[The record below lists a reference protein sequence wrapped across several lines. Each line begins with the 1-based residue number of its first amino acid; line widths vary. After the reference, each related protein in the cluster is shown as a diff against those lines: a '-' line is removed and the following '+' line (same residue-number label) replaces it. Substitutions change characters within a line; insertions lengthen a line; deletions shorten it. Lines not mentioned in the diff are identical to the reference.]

1 MPGAGEE
8 RLRAVQ
14 GLDELERLAGLE
26 VGASAWLAV
35 TQELVDRFADA
46 TFDHQWIHCDVERA
60 RRESPYGAPVA
71 HGFLTLSLIPGF
83 RSQILSIGG
92 VSRIINYGV
101 NRVRFPNAVP
111 VGARVRGVQ
120 TIKSVERVA
129 PDSVRVISRF
139 VIEIEG
145 ETKPACVA
153 ETVTL
158 VFA

>member
-1 MPGAGEE
+1 MREV
-8 RLRAVQ
+8 R
-14 GLDELERLAGLE
+14 GLDELDLLAGQE
-26 VGASAWLAV
+26 VGASAWLTV

-60 RRESPYGAPVA
+60 RRESPYGGPVA
-71 HGFLTLSLIPGF
+71 HGFLTLALIPGF
-83 RSQILSIGG
+83 RGQILTIGG
-92 VSRIINYGV
+92 VSRVINYGV
-101 NRVRFPNAVP
+101 NKVRFPNAVP

-120 TIKSVERVA
+120 TIKSVERTTPGSA
-129 PDSVRVISRF
+129 RVISGF
-139 VIEIEG
+139 VIELAG

>member
-1 MPGAGEE
+1 MREI
-8 RLRAVQ
+8 R
-14 GLDELERLAGLE
+14 GLDELERLAGQE
-26 VGASAWLAV
+26 VGASAWLTI

-60 RRESPYGAPVA
+60 RRESPYGGPVA
-71 HGFLTLSLIPGF
+71 HGFLTLALIPGF
-83 RSQILSIGG
+83 RGQILTIGG
-92 VSRIINYGV
+92 VSRVINYGV
-101 NRVRFPNAVP
+101 NKVRFPNAVP

-120 TIKSVERVA
+120 TIKSVERTT
-129 PDSVRVISRF
+129 PGSVRVISGF
-139 VIEIEG
+139 VIELEG

>member
-1 MPGAGEE
+1 M
-8 RLRAVQ
+8 RVVR

-26 VGASAWLAV
+26 VGASEWLAI
-35 TQELVDRFADA
+35 TQEMVDRFADA

-60 RRESPYGAPVA
+60 RRESPYGGPVA

-83 RSQILSIGG
+83 RSQILTLTG
-92 VSRIINYGV
+92 VSRVINYGV
-101 NRVRFPNAVP
+101 NRVRFPNAVR

-120 TIKSVERVA
+120 TIRSVERTAVGA
-129 PDSVRVISRF
+129 ARVVSGF

-145 ETKPACVA
+145 EKKPACVA

>member
-1 MPGAGEE
+1 MREV
-8 RLRAVQ
+8 R
-14 GLDELERLAGLE
+14 GLDELERLAGQE
-26 VGASAWLAV
+26 VGASAWLTI

-60 RRESPYGAPVA
+60 RRESPYGGPVA

-83 RSQILSIGG
+83 RSQILTLTG
-92 VSRIINYGV
+92 VSRVINYGV

-120 TIKSVERVA
+120 TIKTVERTA
-129 PDSVRVISRF
+129 PGAARVVSGF
-139 VIEIEG
+139 VIELEG

>member
-1 MPGAGEE
+1 MREV
-8 RLRAVQ
+8 R
-14 GLDELERLAGLE
+14 GLDELDLLAGQE
-26 VGASAWLAV
+26 VGASAWLTI

-60 RRESPYGAPVA
+60 RRESPYGGPVA
-71 HGFLTLSLIPGF
+71 HGFLTLALIPGF
-83 RSQILSIGG
+83 RGQILKIGG
-92 VSRIINYGV
+92 VSRVINYGV
-101 NRVRFPNAVP
+101 NKVRFPNAVP

-120 TIKSVERVA
+120 TIKSVERTT
-129 PDSVRVISRF
+129 PGSVRVISGF
-139 VIEIEG
+139 VIELEG

>member
-1 MPGAGEE
+1 MREV
-8 RLRAVQ
+8 R
-14 GLDELERLAGLE
+14 GLDELERLAGQE
-26 VGASAWLAV
+26 VGASAWLTI

-60 RRESPYGAPVA
+60 RRESPYGGPVA

-83 RSQILSIGG
+83 RSQILTLTG
-92 VSRIINYGV
+92 VSRVINYGV

-120 TIKSVERVA
+120 TIKTVERTA
-129 PDSVRVISRF
+129 PGAARVVSGF
-139 VIEIEG
+139 VIELEA

>member
-1 MPGAGEE
+1 M
-8 RLRAVQ
+8 RAVQ

-26 VGASAWLAV
+26 VGASAWLTV

-92 VSRIINYGV
+92 VSRVINYGV

-145 ETKPACVA
+145 ETKPGCVA

>member
-1 MPGAGEE
+1 MREI
-8 RLRAVQ
+8 R
-14 GLDELERLAGLE
+14 GLDELERLAGQE
-26 VGASAWLAV
+26 VGASAWLTI

-60 RRESPYGAPVA
+60 RRESPYGGPVA
-71 HGFLTLSLIPGF
+71 HGFLTLALIPGF
-83 RSQILSIGG
+83 RGQILTIGG
-92 VSRIINYGV
+92 VSRVINYGV
-101 NRVRFPNAVP
+101 NKVRFPNAVP

-120 TIKSVERVA
+120 TIESVERTT
-129 PDSVRVISRF
+129 PGSVRVISGF
-139 VIEIEG
+139 VIELEG

>member
-1 MPGAGEE
+1 MREV
-8 RLRAVQ
+8 R
-14 GLDELERLAGLE
+14 GLDELERLAGQE
-26 VGASAWLAV
+26 VGVSAWLTI
-35 TQELVDRFADA
+35 TQEMVDRFADT

-60 RRESPYGAPVA
+60 RRESPYGGPVA
-71 HGFLTLSLIPGF
+71 HGFLTLALLPGF
-83 RSQILSIGG
+83 RSQILTLTG
-92 VSRIINYGV
+92 VSRVINYGV

-120 TIKSVERVA
+120 TIKTVERTA
-129 PDSVRVISRF
+129 PPAARVVSGF

>member
-1 MPGAGEE
+1 MREV
-8 RLRAVQ
+8 R
-14 GLDELERLAGLE
+14 GLDDLERLAGQE
-26 VGASAWLAV
+26 VGASEWLTI

-60 RRESPYGAPVA
+60 RRESPYGGPVA

-83 RSQILSIGG
+83 RSQILTLTG
-92 VSRIINYGV
+92 VSRVINYGV
-101 NRVRFPNAVP
+101 NRVRFPKAVR

-120 TIKSVERVA
+120 TVKRVERRA
-129 PDSVRVISRF
+129 PGTAQVVSEF
-139 VIEIEG
+139 VIELEG
-145 ETKPACVA
+145 DTKPACVA

>member
-1 MPGAGEE
+1 MREV
-8 RLRAVQ
+8 R
-14 GLDELERLAGLE
+14 GLDELERLAGQE
-26 VGASAWLAV
+26 VGASPWLTI

-60 RRESPYGAPVA
+60 RRESPYGGPVA
-71 HGFLTLSLIPGF
+71 HGFLTLALIPGF
-83 RSQILSIGG
+83 RGQILTIGG
-92 VSRIINYGV
+92 VSRVINYGV
-101 NRVRFPNAVP
+101 NKVRFPNAVP

-120 TIKSVERVA
+120 TIKSVERTT
-129 PDSVRVISRF
+129 PGSVRVISGF
-139 VIEIEG
+139 VIELEG

>member
-1 MPGAGEE
+1 M
-8 RLRAVQ
+8 RAVQ

-26 VGASAWLAV
+26 VGASAWLTV

-92 VSRIINYGV
+92 VSRVINYGV

-153 ETVTL
+153 EIVTL

>member
-1 MPGAGEE
+1 M
-8 RLRAVQ
+8 RAVQ
-14 GLDELERLAGLE
+14 GLDELQRLAGLE
-26 VGASAWLAV
+26 VGASAWLTV

-92 VSRIINYGV
+92 VSRVINYGV

-120 TIKSVERVA
+120 TIKSIERVT

>member
-1 MPGAGEE
+1 M
-8 RLRAVQ
+8 RAVQ

-26 VGASAWLAV
+26 VGASAWLTV

-83 RSQILSIGG
+83 RSQILSIGA
-92 VSRIINYGV
+92 VSRVINYGV

-120 TIKSVERVA
+120 TIKSVERA
-129 PDSVRVISRF
+129 ATDSVRVISRF

>member
-1 MPGAGEE
+1 MREI
-8 RLRAVQ
+8 R
-14 GLDELERLAGLE
+14 GLDELERLAGRE
-26 VGASAWLAV
+26 IGASEWLTI
-35 TQELVDRFADA
+35 TQEMVDRFADA

-60 RRESPYGAPVA
+60 RRESPYGGPIA

-83 RSQILSIGG
+83 RSQILMLTG
-92 VSRIINYGV
+92 VSRVINYGV

-120 TIKSVERVA
+120 TIRTVERTA
-129 PDSVRVISRF
+129 PGAARVVSGF
-139 VIEIEG
+139 VIEIDG
-145 ETKPACVA
+145 ESKPACVA

>member
-1 MPGAGEE
+1 M
-8 RLRAVQ
+8 RAVQ

-26 VGASAWLAV
+26 VGASAWLTV

-83 RSQILSIGG
+83 RSQILSIGA
-92 VSRIINYGV
+92 VSRVINYGV

-120 TIKSVERVA
+120 TIKSVERAVT
-129 PDSVRVISRF
+129 DSVRVISRF